1 MARPRIYLDY
11 NATAPVRP
19 EALNAF
25 TELAGRP
32 GNPSSVHA
40 EGRAAHAA
48 LQAARREV
56 GDLVG
61 AAGAESV
68 TFTSGATE
76 AANFALA
83 PMTRSD
89 GVGIERLLLGVT
101 EHAAVLQGHRFA
113 ATAVETVPVTPDGT
127 IDLGRLDVML
137 RSGAPTAL
145 ALQAANNETGV
156 IQPVAEAA
164 ALVHAA
170 GGVVVCDAVQAVG
183 RIDCRSLGADVVLLS
198 GHKLGGLP
206 GAGAVVVLRDDL
218 ALSPLVRGGAQER
231 GLRAGTENVPALAAF
246 GAAARVAAGTD
257 DALRLAALRDRFE
270 AALRSL
276 AADVCIFGEAVA
288 RLPNTSAFAVPGVEA
303 ERLMMLLDLDGIAV
317 SSGAACSSGKV
328 GRSHVLEAMGV
339 EPDLRRGAIRVSFGW
354 RSAEADVDAAVA
366 VLGPALARLARRP
379 LRSAA

>member
-11 NATAPVRP
+11 NATAPARP

-25 TELAGRP
+25 AELAARSA
-32 GNPSSVHA
+32 NPSSVHA

-56 GDLVG
+56 ADLAG

-76 AANFALA
+76 AANFVLA
-83 PMTRSD
+83 PMTRSRN
-89 GVGIERLLLGVT
+89 VRIERVLIGAT
-101 EHAAVLQGHRFA
+101 EHVAVSKGHRFA
-113 ATAVETVPVTPDGT
+113 AAAVETVPVTPDG
-127 IDLGRLDVML
+127 IVDLERLEVVL
-137 RSGAPTAL
+137 RSGGPSAL

-170 GGVVVCDAVQAVG
+170 GGVVVCDAVQAAG

-206 GAGAVVVLRDDL
+206 GAGAAVVLRDDL
-218 ALSPLVRGGAQER
+218 ALSPLMRGGTQER

-246 GAAARVAAGTD
+246 GAAAKAAAGQD
-257 DALRLAALRDRFE
+257 DAHRLAGLRDRFE

-276 AADVCIFGEAVA
+276 AEEVRVFGAAVA
-288 RLPNTSAFAVPGVEA
+288 RLPNTSAFAVPGIEA
-303 ERLMMLLDLDGIAV
+303 ERLMMLLDLGGVAV

-328 GRSHVLEAMGV
+328 GRSHVLEAMGI
-339 EPDLRRGAIRVSFGW
+339 EPDLRHGAIRISFGW
-354 RSAEADVDAAVA
+354 RSAEADADAAIA
-366 VLGPALARLARRP
+366 VLGEALARLARRP